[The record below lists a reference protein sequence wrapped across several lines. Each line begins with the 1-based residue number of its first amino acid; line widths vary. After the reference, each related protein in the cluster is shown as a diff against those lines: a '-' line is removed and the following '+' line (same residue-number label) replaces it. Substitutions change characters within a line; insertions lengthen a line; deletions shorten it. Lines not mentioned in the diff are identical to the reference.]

1 MHESDENSENNE
13 SQFIKD
19 NRKYPRVE
27 LAGNVI
33 LAISREEL
41 LNSTLQ
47 DISPD
52 GMQVRFDND
61 TALAMK
67 PLIDLISDNTINDF
81 EIRFALSM
89 TGKEEQITARCRP
102 IYIMKIEQNLFSM
115 GVQFTGINKE
125 HTGYIQQF
133 IEHSMEPM

>member
-1 MHESDENSENNE
+1 MHESDENSGNNK
-13 SQFIKD
+13 SQTIKD

-27 LAGNVI
+27 LAGEVT
-33 LAISREEL
+33 LAISSEEL
-41 LNSTLQ
+41 LSSTLQ

-52 GMQVRFDND
+52 GIQVRFDND

-67 PLIDLISDNTINDF
+67 PLIDQISDNTINDF
-81 EIRFALSM
+81 EVRFALSM
-89 TGKEEQITARCRP
+89 AGREEQIIAKCRP
-102 IYIMKIEQNLFSM
+102 IYIMKIEQNLFGM